1 MDLILKHKRIYDV
14 VHGDIHI
21 SNWACSI
28 IDTSYFQRL
37 RYLHQLGVCY
47 FVFPNGDHSRFEH
60 SIGTY
65 FLAGKILDV
74 IKQNTTKEK
83 LDLYLRQIND
93 LNYYW
98 KDEHEL
104 RTFDDKLCELIK
116 IAALC
121 HDLGHGPF
129 SHVFDD
135 VLPLIIK
142 PEIEPV
148 PVTSKLNMERSNTVI
163 RYKKHKFKKHEYRSG
178 KILEFIIKS
187 NELLNI
193 NINSND
199 IQFIQSLINPNIN
212 NYGFIYQIVSNSLNG
227 LDVDKY
233 DYLSRDIKLLGKD
246 MHFDYLRLISEI
258 QIIDNNICYPK
269 QLYYEI
275 VNLFHTRYQLHKMI
289 YNHKAV
295 IAIQLMITDIMI
307 KLDGILDIGLS
318 IRYESVEQFSKL
330 TDTYL
335 LNILE
340 FLVKPP
346 ELFQDVLYK
355 YISKIEGDN
364 ESSLDYTLSEAYDLY
379 QRIKERN
386 LYKLVYS
393 KTSNEPIKYDEQYND
408 TDKYEIYHTKI
419 GYVSGNK
426 QNPLDNI
433 YFYNTKDIQKGNY
446 IKFKIDKT
454 EVSKLIPEVYQ
465 EYILMIYQKN

>member
-1 MDLILKHKRIYDV
+1 MTELNLKHKRIYDV

-21 SNWACSI
+21 SNWACFI

-47 FVFPNGDHSRFEH
+47 FIFPNGDHSRFEH

-98 KDEHEL
+98 KDEYEL
-104 RTFDDKLCELIK
+104 RTLDDKLCELIK

-135 VLPLIIK
+135 VLLPLIIK
-142 PEIEPV
+142 PEIDFKND
-148 PVTSKLNMERSNTVI
+148 TITK
-163 RYKKHKFKKHEYRSG
+163 YKKNKFMKHEYRSG
-178 KILEFIIKS
+178 KILELIIHY
-187 NELLNI
+187 NLLLKTNI
-193 NINSND
+193 TTND
-199 IQFIQSLINPNIN
+199 LEFIQSLINPKEN
-212 NYGFIYQIVSNSLNG
+212 NNGFLYQIVSNSLNG

-233 DYLSRDIKLLGKD
+233 DYLARDIKLLGKD

-258 QIIDNNICYPK
+258 QIIDNIICYPK
-269 QLYYEI
+269 QIYYEI

-295 IAIQLMITDIMI
+295 IVVQLMMIDIMT
-307 KLDGILDIGLS
+307 KLDYVLEMS
-318 IRYESVEQFSKL
+318 ISIKYERIDNFCKF

-340 FLVKPP
+340 FLIKPP
-346 ELFQDVLYK
+346 NIFQDILFNYLKINYVKILENDNQESYD
-355 YISKIEGDN
+355 YIIN
-364 ESSLDYTLSEAYDLY
+364 EAYELY
-379 QRIKERN
+379 QRIKKRQ

-408 TDKYEIYHTKI
+408 KDKYAIYQTKI
-419 GYVSGNK
+419 GYVSGHK
-426 QNPLDNI
+426 PNPLDNI
-433 YFYNTKDIQKGNY
+433 YFYNTKDIQQNNY

-465 EYILMIYQKN
+465 EYILMIYEKN

>member
-47 FVFPNGDHSRFEH
+47 LVFPNGDHSRFEH

-83 LDLYLRQIND
+83 LNLYLRQIND
-93 LNYYW
+93 LEYYW
-98 KDEHEL
+98 NNEYEL
-104 RTFDDKLCELIK
+104 RTIDDKLYELIK

-135 VLPLIIK
+135 VLLPMIIK
-142 PEIEPV
+142 N
-148 PVTSKLNMERSNTVI
+148 KN
-163 RYKKHKFKKHEYRSG
+163 KFMHHEYRSEQ
-178 KILEFIIKS
+178 ILEFIINNNPILKQ
-187 NELLNI
+187 NI
-193 NINSND
+193 NAND
-199 IQFIQSLINPNIN
+199 IHFIQSLINPNTSN
-212 NYGFIYQIVSNSLNG
+212 SGFIYQIVSNSLNG

-295 IAIQLMITDIMI
+295 IAVQIMINDIMI
-307 KLDGILDIGLS
+307 KLNDILDISSS
-318 IRYESVEQFSKL
+318 IQNESVEQFCKL
-330 TDTYL
+330 TDLYL

-340 FLVKPP
+340 FLINPP
-346 ELFQDVLYK
+346 ESFRETLINKSTNKINDAYK
-355 YISKIEGDN
+355 I
-364 ESSLDYTLSEAYDLY
+364 Y
-379 QRIKERN
+379 QKIKERQ
-386 LYKLVYS
+386 LYKLVLS
-393 KTSNEPIKYDEQYND
+393 KTSIEQMSCDDQY
-408 TDKYEIYHTKI
+408 TDKDIYEIYQTKI

-426 QNPLDNI
+426 QNPLENI
-433 YFYNTKDIQKGNY
+433 YFYNTKDNQKGNY
-446 IKFKIDKT
+446 IKIDKC

-465 EYILMIYQKN
+465 EYILMIYQKK